1 MPLKVK
7 KVTGPTIAASV
18 QFNGTNQY
26 LSLPNTSTMQMGTSD
41 YTVEAWIYPTANG
54 QANSSQIFGQT
65 ASGVS
70 SQFIFGLTSANKIIN
85 YIEYAAGGGSAGP
98 VITSA
103 TSITLNTW
111 THVATSRVSGVTRIF
126 INGVLDASA
135 SDAGGYRVVSH
146 NFSIGSAN
154 GAGSTFFA
162 GYISNV
168 RVIKGTGLYTTN
180 FTPTRAT
187 LSAVTNTSLLT
198 CHDTSIYDAST
209 NNFTITNNN
218 TATVST
224 VSPFPVLR
232 SVSFN
237 GSNQYLSIAN
247 NAAFNFGTGSFT
259 IEWWQYLNS
268 GFAGTTGF
276 PMGQKANDGTN
287 GWQIYRNTS
296 VNTDKI
302 SVRFSGGD
310 YVTTVT
316 PSSQV
321 WEHWALVRDNS
332 STLTWYRNGTACG
345 VYSNVTSNISDSAQ
359 MNIGYAQT
367 WGYTAASSSISNL
380 RILKGTALYTASFTP
395 AGPLTAIASCSLL
408 TCNDQTIR
416 DASTN
421 NFTITNNNTATV
433 STVTPFTAILPSSMK
448 FKKTST
454 GTTGR
459 SVLFNGSN
467 QYLSLSNSAAFNFGT
482 GDLTIEF
489 WIYFTAASSG
499 RAVTSRLTGGGD
511 SGTWSVGMSTTSLN
525 FTEVISGEPG
535 PSATFSSILNT
546 WAHIAVCRSSGT
558 TKLFLNGSQV
568 ASAAQTTNF
577 NNISYPVYIA
587 TSPAESYLPA
597 YISNL
602 RILKSTGL
610 YTSSFSAPTSPLTAI
625 ANTSLLTCNAATI
638 VDASSNN
645 FAITNNNGATVSSVT
660 PFLSTPGTFK
670 VKKAAAI
677 VLSGTQKAI
686 FGYGMIA
693 GGTLVST
700 TNLVSN
706 TGVVATD
713 TTGVGTVRS
722 DLAAAGYGNDK
733 AIFGYG
739 NTGTATAV
747 TNLVSNTG
755 VVATDTAGVG
765 TARYYLAA
773 AGYGTDKAIFGYGYN
788 GTQYQNATN
797 KVSNAGVVATD
808 TTGVGTTRQYLAAAG
823 YGTDKAIFGYGRD
836 GNSNY
841 VSTTNLVSN
850 AGVVATDTT
859 GVGTIRYQLAAA
871 GYGTDK
877 AIFGYGAISTGNTYY
892 SMTNLVSNTGVVATD
907 TTGVGTARGNLAA
920 AGYGTD
926 KAIFGYGSDFATGMY
941 STTNKVSNTGVV
953 ATNTTGVGTAR
964 QGLAAAGYSL
974 T

>member
-18 QFNGTNQY
+18 LFNGSTQY

-54 QANSSQIFGQT
+54 QANGSNIFSQS
-65 ASGVS
+65 AYGVS
-70 SQFIFGLTSANKIIN
+70 SQFIIFLNSSNKIGN
-85 YIEYAAGGGSAGP
+85 YIEYDAGGGSAGP
-98 VITSA
+98 IITGT

-111 THVATSRVSGVTRIF
+111 THVAVSRVSGVTRIF

-135 SDAGGYRVVSH
+135 SDAGGYRTVSH
-146 NFSIGSAN
+146 NFCIGSQN
-154 GAGSTFFA
+154 GYATSFFP

-168 RVIKGTGLYTTN
+168 RVIKGTGLYASN
-180 FTPTRAT
+180 FTPPNAT
-187 LSAVTNTSLLT
+187 LSAVANTSLLT
-198 CHDTSIYDAST
+198 CHDNTIRDAST

-276 PMGQKANDGTN
+276 PMGQKTSDATN

-345 VYSNVTSNISDSAQ
+345 TYSSVTSNISDSAQ

-448 FKKTST
+448 FKKTAINN
-454 GTTGR
+454 
-459 SVLFNGSN
+459 SVLFNGTS
-467 QYLSLSNSAAFNFGT
+467 QYLSLTLPSALGTNNFTVEGWFYATSTSSNPAPTMFDTRTPDNAGAGFIIYINTGSPTLAFGT
-482 GDLTIEF
+482 ALTNYIIGSTVLVTNRWYHF
-489 WIYFTAASSG
+489 AVVRNSNTFTSYLDGVSQGTYNA
-499 RAVTSRLTGGGD
+499 TGI
-511 SGTWSVGMSTTSLN
+511 N
-525 FTEVISGEPG
+525 FTNTSTKIGNGANGYFPG
-535 PSATFSSILNT
+535 
-546 WAHIAVCRSSGT
+546 
-558 TKLFLNGSQV
+558 
-568 ASAAQTTNF
+568 
-577 NNISYPVYIA
+577 
-587 TSPAESYLPA
+587 
-597 YISNL
+597 YISNI
-602 RILKSTGL
+602 RVVNGTAI
-610 YTSSFSAPTSPLTAI
+610 YTASFTAPTSPLTVV

-638 VDASSNN
+638 VDASTSNLT
-645 FAITNNNGATVSSVT
+645 ITNNGSATVSSIT
-660 PFLSTPGTFK
+660 PFLSTPNAFK
-670 VKKAAAI
+670 VKKSPGVYMVATGGDLITTSGSYKIHTFTTVGTSSFTISSIGSTPSIEYLI
-677 VLSGTQKAI
+677 VG
-686 FGYGMIA
+686 GGGA
-693 GGTLVST
+693 GGSNNNCGGGGAGGLIYNTASLSAGAYAVTIGQSGSVASG
-700 TNLVSN
+700 VSN
-706 TGVVATD
+706 GNNGGNSTFNGLTALGGGGGGGSTAGSNGGSGGGNGGGGISGG
-713 TTGVGTVRS
+713 GVGLQPTS
-722 DLAAAGYGNDK
+722 SYGGFGNNGGSSASGGGYPGGGGGG
-733 AIFGYG
+733 A
-739 NTGTATAV
+739 GTAGG
-747 TNLVSNTG
+747 NG
-755 VVATDTAGVG
+755 VASTAGNGGNGKAYAFAGASTYYAGGGGGGTNPG
-765 TARYYLAA
+765 TA
-773 AGYGTDKAIFGYGYN
+773 GTGGLGGGGN
-788 GTQYQNATN
+788 GASGGGVGANAT
-797 KVSNAGVVATD
+797 
-808 TTGVGTTRQYLAAAG
+808 
-823 YGTDKAIFGYGRD
+823 
-836 GNSNY
+836 
-841 VSTTNLVSN
+841 
-850 AGVVATDTT
+850 
-859 GVGTIRYQLAAA
+859 
-871 GYGTDK
+871 
-877 AIFGYGAISTGNTYY
+877 
-892 SMTNLVSNTGVVATD
+892 
-907 TTGVGTARGNLAA
+907 
-920 AGYGTD
+920 
-926 KAIFGYGSDFATGMY
+926 GYGSG
-941 STTNKVSNTGVV
+941 G
-953 ATNTTGVGTAR
+953 GG
-964 QGLAAAGYSL
+964 GLNANGGAGSPGIILIKYRY
-974 T
+974 TD

>member
-7 KVTGPTIAASV
+7 KVTIPTIAASV
-18 QFNGTNQY
+18 LFNGSNQY

-54 QANSSQIFGQT
+54 QANTSQIFAQS
-65 ASGVS
+65 AAGVS
-70 SQFIFGLTSANKIIN
+70 SQFIVGLTSANKIVN

-111 THVATSRVSGVTRIF
+111 THIATARVSGVTRIF

-146 NFSIGSAN
+146 NFSIGSQN
-154 GAGSTFFA
+154 GAGSTFFT
-162 GYISNV
+162 GYISNL
-168 RVIKGTGLYTTN
+168 RVIKGTGLYASN

-187 LSAVTNTSLLT
+187 LTAVTNTSLLT
-198 CHDTSIYDAST
+198 CHDTTIRDAST

-224 VSPFPVLR
+224 VSPFTVLR

-268 GFAGTTGF
+268 AFAGSTGI
-276 PMGQKANDGTN
+276 PIGQKTSDATN

-302 SVRFSGGD
+302 SVRFGGTD

-321 WEHWALVRDNS
+321 WEHWALVRDNG

-345 VYSNVTSNISDSAQ
+345 VYSSVTSNISDSGN

-367 WGYTAASSSISNL
+367 WGYTAASSSISNF

-395 AGPLTAIASCSLL
+395 AGPLTAITSCSLL

-433 STVTPFTAILPSSMK
+433 STVTPFTAVLPSSMK
-448 FKKTST
+448 FKRTNT
-454 GTTGR
+454 GTAGN
-459 SVLFNGSN
+459 SVQFDGVND
-467 QYLSLSNSAAFNFGT
+467 YLSLSNSAAFNFGT

-489 WIYFTAASSG
+489 WIYFTGTNQS
-499 RAVTSRLTGGGD
+499 RVITSRMTTGGA
-511 SGTWSVGMSTTSLN
+511 SGTWSVTMNNTYLS
-525 FTEVISGEPG
+525 FTEVVSGEPG

-546 WAHIAVCRSSGT
+546 WAHIAVSRNSGT
-558 TKLFLNGSQV
+558 TKLFLNGSQL

-577 NNISYPVYIA
+577 SNTSYPVYIA
-587 TSPAESYLPA
+587 TSPSESYIPA

-602 RILKSTGL
+602 RVLKGTGL
-610 YTSSFSAPTSPLTAI
+610 YAASFSVPTSPLTAI

-638 VDASSNN
+638 IDGSSNN
-645 FAITNNNGATVSSVT
+645 FTITNNNGATVSSAVVPFT
-660 PFLSTPGTFK
+660 PMVGGFRVKKSAGVYMVATGGDLITTSGSYKIHTFTTVGTSSFTINSVGSTPSIEYL
-670 VKKAAAI
+670 I
-677 VLSGTQKAI
+677 VG
-686 FGYGMIA
+686 GGGA
-693 GGTLVST
+693 GGSNNNCGGGGAGGLIYNTASLSVGAYAITIGQSGSVASG
-700 TNLVSN
+700 VSN
-706 TGVVATD
+706 GNNGGNSTFNGLIALGGGGGGGSTAGSNGGSGGGNGGGGFGGTDSGGGAGLQATSSYGGFGNKGGFSAGASSYPGGGGGGAGAAGNNGSGATGGNGGIGKAYAFAGALTYYAGGGGGSLNPG
-713 TTGVGTVRS
+713 TAGTGGLGGGGNGRSTIGVGI
-722 DLAAAGYGNDK
+722 AA
-733 AIFGYG
+733 
-739 NTGTATAV
+739 T
-747 TNLVSNTG
+747 
-755 VVATDTAGVG
+755 
-765 TARYYLAA
+765 
-773 AGYGTDKAIFGYGYN
+773 
-788 GTQYQNATN
+788 
-797 KVSNAGVVATD
+797 
-808 TTGVGTTRQYLAAAG
+808 
-823 YGTDKAIFGYGRD
+823 
-836 GNSNY
+836 
-841 VSTTNLVSN
+841 
-850 AGVVATDTT
+850 
-859 GVGTIRYQLAAA
+859 
-871 GYGTDK
+871 
-877 AIFGYGAISTGNTYY
+877 
-892 SMTNLVSNTGVVATD
+892 
-907 TTGVGTARGNLAA
+907 
-920 AGYGTD
+920 
-926 KAIFGYGSDFATGMY
+926 GYGSG
-941 STTNKVSNTGVV
+941 G
-953 ATNTTGVGTAR
+953 GG
-964 QGLAAAGYSL
+964 GLSAGSGGEGGAGSPGIILIKYRY
-974 T
+974 TD